1 MKQILVN
8 VLMCYIAE
16 SDVHYVGGIHVGAPG
31 TYHCTFPAMIDDWRE
46 KWYAST
52 MQQTDELFGF
62 GFVQVCSVQYD
73 VLTHTIAKPHPL
85 R

>member
-1 MKQILVN
+1 MHMI
-8 VLMCYIAE
+8 
-16 SDVHYVGGIHVGAPG
+16 YVYVDAPE

-62 GFVQVCSVQYD
+62 GFVQVCSATNNQFSI
-73 VLTHTIAKPHPL
+73 LTHTG
-85 R
+85 